1 VTETKTG
8 AANGS
13 APQAGADAFEDSER
27 VPVPGGLWRVPLR
40 LTALGAW
47 TTTCY
52 LSMATGLLVRREA
65 TAKSDL
71 RRAWTHRWGR
81 GVCRI
86 LGIRFSVEGT
96 PPSGTLLVSN
106 HLGYLDIP
114 VLATHVRTLFL
125 SKAEV
130 ANWPLMG
137 FFARQAGTLFVQ
149 RERKRDLPQVAA
161 QIAQELGSG
170 GAVVLFPEGTS
181 GAGDSV
187 LPFRASLLDPPARGD
202 LPVSYARLTYSTP
215 PGYPAAGKCVCWWG
229 DMSFGGH
236 FLGLLRLPY
245 VHAEVRFGPEPLSHS
260 DRKVLALQLWKA
272 VQSL

>member
-1 VTETKTG
+1 MEPNPESVG
-8 AANGS
+8 ASG
-13 APQAGADAFEDSER
+13 PEGALEDFEDSER
-27 VPVPGGLWRVPLR
+27 APVPGGLWRVPLR
-40 LTALGAW
+40 LTVLGAW
-47 TTTCY
+47 TTACY
-52 LSMATGLLVRREA
+52 LQMAAGLLTRREA
-65 TAKSDL
+65 VARSDV
-71 RRAWTHRWGR
+71 RRAWTHRWGK

-86 LGIRFSVEGT
+86 LGIRFSVEGV

-114 VLATHVRTLFL
+114 VLASHVPTLFL

-130 ANWPLMG
+130 ARWPLMG

-149 RERKRDLPQVAA
+149 RERKRDLPQVAS